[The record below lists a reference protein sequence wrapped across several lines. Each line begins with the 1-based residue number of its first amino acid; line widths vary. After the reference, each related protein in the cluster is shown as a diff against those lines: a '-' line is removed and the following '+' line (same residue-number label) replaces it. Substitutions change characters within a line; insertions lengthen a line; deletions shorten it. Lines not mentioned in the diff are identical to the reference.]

1 VLELWRGDAG
11 RCKPVSTA
19 GSPSPAGLTIRVA
32 ALLVVPPL
40 MWAGN
45 ALVGRLLAGTL
56 PPLTLN
62 ALRWGVALLLLLP
75 LAAAVLATP
84 ARRREI
90 LQRWKPLALLG
101 GLGVGAYNALQYLAL
116 QTSSPINVTLIA
128 SSVPL
133 WMMLI
138 GIAFYREHPRPAQW
152 LGAALSALGVL
163 TVLLRG
169 DLGALRQLQLVPG
182 DLWMLLAAL
191 SWALYSW
198 QLARP
203 PAALSGAQRPA
214 WDWAG
219 FLLLQVMF
227 GLLWAGGGA
236 GLEALLGVAP
246 TPSVAPVG
254 GWALAAALLFLGL
267 GPSVLAYRC
276 WGIGVAAVG
285 PAVAGF
291 FSNLTP
297 LFAAL
302 LSALALG
309 EPPRAYHGIA
319 FACIVGGI
327 WLSSRR

>member
-1 VLELWRGDAG
+1 VLELRRTDAG
-11 RCKPVSTA
+11 RRRGMTRAV
-19 GSPSPAGLTIRVA
+19 PALTLRIAV
-32 ALLVVPPL
+32 LLMVPPL

-62 ALRWGVALLLLLP
+62 ALRWGVAMLILLP
-75 LAAAVLATP
+75 LGGAVLSTAD
-84 ARRREI
+84 RRREI
-90 LQRWKPLALLG
+90 LARWRPLALLG

-128 SSVPL
+128 SSTPV
-133 WMMLI
+133 WMLLI
-138 GIAFYREHPRPAQW
+138 GIVAYREHPRPTHW

-163 TVLLRG
+163 TVLLQG
-169 DLGALRQLQLVPG
+169 DLGSIARLRLVPG

-203 PAALSGAQRPA
+203 APALAGAQRPA
-214 WDWAG
+214 SWDWAG
-219 FLLLQVMF
+219 FLLVQVLF
-227 GLLWAGGGA
+227 GLAWGGAAA
-236 GLEALLGVAP
+236 GLEAAAGVV
-246 TPSVAPVG
+246 PSTAVAPVG
-254 GWALAAALLFLGL
+254 GWVLAAAVLFLGV

-285 PAVAGF
+285 PALAGF
-291 FSNLTP
+291 FANLTP

-302 LSALALG
+302 MSALLLG
-309 EPPRAYHGIA
+309 EPPQGYHGLA

>member
-1 VLELWRGDAG
+1 MTHGHPGLTLRV
-11 RCKPVSTA
+11 
-19 GSPSPAGLTIRVA
+19 AGL
-32 ALLVVPPL
+32 LLVPPL

-45 ALVGRLLAGTL
+45 ALIGRMLAGTL
-56 PPLTLN
+56 PPLALN

-75 LAAAVLATP
+75 LGAAVLSTP
-84 ARRREI
+84 ARRQEI
-90 LQRWKPLALLG
+90 LARWRPLALLG

-133 WMMLI
+133 WMMGI
-138 GIAFYREHPRPAQW
+138 GVLLYREHPRPAQW
-152 LGAALSALGVL
+152 LGAGLSALGVL

-169 DLGALRQLQLVPG
+169 DLSALRQLQLVPG

-203 PAALSGAQRPA
+203 PASLAGTQRPA
-214 WDWAG
+214 WDWAEV
-219 FLLLQVMF
+219 LLLQVLF
-227 GLLWAGGGA
+227 GLLWAGGAA
-236 GLEALLGVAP
+236 GLEATLGVRP
-246 TPSVAPVG
+246 TPAVPPVT
-254 GWALAAALLFLGL
+254 GWALAAALLFLGV
-267 GPSVLAYRC
+267 GPSLLAYRC
-276 WGIGVAAVG
+276 WGMGVAAVG

-302 LSALALG
+302 LSAIWLG
-309 EPPRAYHGIA
+309 EPPHPYHGVA